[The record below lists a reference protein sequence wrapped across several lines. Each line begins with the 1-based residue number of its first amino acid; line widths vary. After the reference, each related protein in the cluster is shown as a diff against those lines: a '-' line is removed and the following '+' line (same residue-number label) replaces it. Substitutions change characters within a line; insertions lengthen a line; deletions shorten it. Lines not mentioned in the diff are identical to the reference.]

1 MSITFVDNSTP
12 LNAANMNLL
21 EQTPRK
27 GAANGYAGLDG
38 SQNLPLVAGGKI
50 IWAGDT
56 NLYRS
61 AASFLKT
68 DGNLVAGADLF
79 VGNNSST
86 QAQLVF
92 GSAADTKLYRNSA
105 NFLQTDG
112 SLLVGRQLSVDF
124 GNTGQKIYFGS
135 AADTN
140 VYRSAAN
147 TLKTDGW
154 LEVGQEIRVN
164 NGGMQFVQA
173 SHTVVIK
180 GIFGA
185 AVAGSVGSI
194 TLYVDGVYFKIPYYN

>member
-61 AASFLKT
+61 AASFL
-68 DGNLVAGADLF
+68 
-79 VGNNSST
+79 
-86 QAQLVF
+86 
-92 GSAADTKLYRNSA
+92 
-105 NFLQTDG
+105 QTDG

-154 LEVGQEIRVN
+154 LEVG
-164 NGGMQFVQA
+164 
-173 SHTVVIK
+173 
-180 GIFGA
+180 
-185 AVAGSVGSI
+185 
-194 TLYVDGVYFKIPYYN
+194 